1 MYNKSVEEVKMVLIE
16 CPECKNKIDEKV
28 FYCPICG
35 KKIKEKP
42 VAMDFWHLAWLFG
55 LSALLPP
62 LNLGL
67 TMKYIK
73 SPDTR
78 VKQIGWASLLV
89 MIIAILIGF
98 WIAARWAQKV
108 NNQVNEEMDK
118 LLGF

>member
-1 MYNKSVEEVKMVLIE
+1 MQKILVE

-42 VAMDFWHLAWLFG
+42 AAMDFWHLAWLFG

-67 TMKYIK
+67 SMKYIK
-73 SPDTR
+73 SPDPNA
-78 VKQIGWASLLV
+78 KKMGWLSLGV
-89 MIIAILIGF
+89 MTVAILVGF
-98 WIAARWAQKV
+98 AWAIKWAQNFNK
-108 NNQVNEEMDK
+108 QVSSEMDK
-118 LLGF
+118 YLGF